1 MRNARSPQRRVQQPV
16 EPMRKSKV
24 QQAPAQVQDIN
35 TIVNRHLGVPGR
47 SLASIGD
54 PAATRKPQFIDL
66 PSESYHDMMNKV
78 ASIDLAFGSL
88 GSRLRSRFKNDPYQL
103 LRWVEVPENRLE
115 AISLG
120 LITPTLE
127 DHEAMAAAQRAKAA
141 KLKGSTADAEQ
152 LDLEQQAAAAGT
164 KADPEA
170 NPTYATRVGGM
181 K

>member
-1 MRNARSPQRRVQQPV
+1 MRNARSPQRRVQQPS
-16 EPMRKSKV
+16 EPQRVSKV

-35 TIVNRHLGVPGR
+35 TIVGRHLNVPGR
-47 SLASIGD
+47 GLASIGD
-54 PAATRKPQFIDL
+54 PAATRKLVFMDV
-66 PSESYHDMMNKV
+66 PSESYHEMMNKV

-120 LITPTLE
+120 LIVPTLE

-141 KLKGSTADAEQ
+141 KLKGNPADAEQ
-152 LDLEQQAAAAGT
+152 MDLEQQAAAAGT

-170 NPTYATRVGGM
+170 NPSYTPKGG
-181 K
+181 KK